1 MGVGRSPTE
10 KLMPDNTDDSDE
22 FDDDLE
28 DDENAAQPLPD
39 LASLFGGGGANPLGG
54 LLEQAQRMAEAQSA
68 AADEIV
74 VGVAGGGAV
83 RIEATGQGEFRSV
96 TIDPSAVD
104 PEDVEMLQDLV
115 LAALHDCTT
124 RIVALQQQALG
135 GFSLDA
141 VAGLL
146 GGEPEPP
153 A

>member
-1 MGVGRSPTE
+1 
-10 KLMPDNTDDSDE
+10 MPDDTDE
-22 FDDDLE
+22 FDDLDDLDDGDE
-28 DDENAAQPLPD
+28 DAAESLPD
-39 LASLFGGGGANPLGG
+39 LASLFGGGGSNALGG

-96 TIDPSAVD
+96 TIEPSAVD
-104 PEDVEMLQDLV
+104 PADVEMLQDLV

-124 RIVALQQQALG
+124 AIVAVQQRAMG

>member
-1 MGVGRSPTE
+1 
-10 KLMPDNTDDSDE
+10 MPDDE
-22 FDDDLE
+22 
-28 DDENAAQPLPD
+28 DEATAPLPD
-39 LASLFGGGGANPLGG
+39 LASIFGGEGSNALGG
-54 LLEQAQRMAEAQSA
+54 LLEQAQRMAEAHNA

-74 VGVAGGGAV
+74 EGVAGGGAV

-104 PEDVEMLQDLV
+104 PDDVEMLQDLV
-115 LAALHDCTT
+115 LAALHDCTA
-124 RIVALQQQALG
+124 RIIAVQQQTLG

-141 VAGLL
+141 LGGML